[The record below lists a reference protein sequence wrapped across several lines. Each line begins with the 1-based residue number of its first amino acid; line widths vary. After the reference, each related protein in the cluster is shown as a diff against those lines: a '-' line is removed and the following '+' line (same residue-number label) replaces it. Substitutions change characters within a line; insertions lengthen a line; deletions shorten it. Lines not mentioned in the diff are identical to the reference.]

1 VSNVALRLVRP
12 EAQPAHVEP
21 PVEAM
26 FRFLGT
32 DVRVVSASVRILQD
46 WTTRYGAFR
55 VLPGPAE
62 ILVRVHREDDTDPA
76 PGQVTIE
83 WGGRSRTWQ
92 GGEPV
97 LPPVAT
103 PPLDRW
109 TYLYGAAVGR
119 AGHAVLILGEPGAG
133 KTLLAL
139 STVARGAKLLADGL
153 VPLDDGDMLLA
164 PFLEAIRLQRD
175 ELDQLGIDPAHPALT
190 PWRTPIGGVEWR
202 ADPAGLLGQ
211 RASQV
216 AAGIAAV
223 VFLEQTASVHE
234 PRLVRIPPADALQ
247 RLRSSLYRPVLELAR
262 SRPALAKLSQQAP
275 AFVLDAGPQHQTA
288 GLLHGLLA

>member
-1 VSNVALRLVRP
+1 MSTVALRLVRP

-32 DVRVVSASVRILQD
+32 DVRVISASVRILQN
-46 WTTRYGAFR
+46 WTSRYGAFR

-62 ILVRVHREDDTDPA
+62 ILIRVHREDDTDPA

-109 TYLYGAAVGR
+109 TYLHGAAVGR
-119 AGHAVLILGEPGAG
+119 AGHAVLILGEPGTG

-164 PFLEAIRLQRD
+164 PFLEAIRLRRD
-175 ELDQLGIDPAHPALT
+175 ELDRLRIDPAHPALT
-190 PWRTPIGGVEWR
+190 PWPTPTGGVEWR
-202 ADPAGLLGQ
+202 ADPVRLLGQ
-211 RASQV
+211 RAAQV

-223 VFLEQTASVHE
+223 VFLQQAPAVHE

-247 RLRSSLYRPVLELAR
+247 RLRSSVYRPVPDLAR

-275 AFVLDAGPQHQTA
+275 AFVLHAESQLHTA
-288 GLLHGLLA
+288 RLLDELLI